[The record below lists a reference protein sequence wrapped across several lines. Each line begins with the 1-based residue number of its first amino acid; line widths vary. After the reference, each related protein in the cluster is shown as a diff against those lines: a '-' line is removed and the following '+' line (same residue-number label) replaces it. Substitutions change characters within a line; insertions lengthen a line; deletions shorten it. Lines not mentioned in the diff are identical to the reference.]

1 MKKIA
6 KVFALA
12 VLMVMGGQA
21 MAQTHGYM
29 ALGASFPMSEFGDG
43 TTFANTAL
51 GGNYDD
57 GGAGIGFNAGLKW
70 YFGVGVKGLNV
81 LLSVDGFYNGPSSD
95 MKDYY
100 KKTKNDM
107 ESWCDNVS
115 VSSPKYINVPA
126 MLGLNYTYG
135 INSQLGVFAEAG
147 IGGDLRFITD
157 YNVKGASK
165 VLGLK
170 NSANY
175 DYEKAFALA
184 WQAGVGV
191 EVSNNLVISCSVYDL
206 GSAPVK
212 GELSSMVEGVEAPT
226 VDFEYG
232 DAHPVM
238 VVGRIGFKF

>member
-1 MKKIA
+1 MKKLA

-12 VLMVMGGQA
+12 FLMVVGGQA

-43 TTFANTAL
+43 TTFTNTAL

-100 KKTKNDM
+100 KKMRSDM
-107 ESWCDNVS
+107 EAWCDNVS
-115 VSSPKYINVPA
+115 VTSPKYINVPA
-126 MLGLNYTYG
+126 MLGLNYSYD
-135 INSQLGVFAEAG
+135 INNQLGIFAEAG
-147 IGGDLRFITD
+147 IGGNMRFITD
-157 YNVKGASK
+157 YNVKGTSK
-165 VLGLK
+165 ILGLK
-170 NSANY
+170 NTSTY
-175 DYEKAFALA
+175 DYENAFTLA

-191 EVSNNLVISCSVYDL
+191 EVSKSLVISCSIYDL
-206 GSAPVK
+206 GKAPVK
-212 GELSSMVEGVEAPT
+212 GELTSIVEGVGAPT

-232 DAHPVM
+232 DAHPFM
-238 VVGRIGFKF
+238 LVGRIGFKF